1 MTVRRIH
8 ESDPLW
14 PSFVAHLRRLNM
26 ARWVIGED
34 DRFER
39 DDLHGL
45 TTVVDGD
52 VVGHIVLRLRRLVV
66 PKTEWSQG
74 MEHGIAGPDGTRLT
88 ETFVM
93 TFAVDEAHRR
103 RGHGRALQLAA
114 IALSRDLG
122 AWQMRSWSS
131 LDKPAHYALKLSL
144 GFTAVPAREPW
155 GRDGTDVCGVH
166 FLMSLARGPGGPNVS
181 NVMSE

>member
-1 MTVRRIH
+1 MAVRRVD
-8 ESDPLW
+8 EADPIW
-14 PSFVAHLRRLNM
+14 PAFVAHLRRANM

-45 TTVVDGD
+45 VSAVDGD
-52 VVGHIVLRLRRLVV
+52 VIGHIVLRLRRLVV
-66 PKTEWSQG
+66 PKTDWSAG
-74 MEHGIAGPDGTRLT
+74 REHALAGPDGEGLT

-93 TFAVDEAHRR
+93 TFAVDEPHRR

-131 LDKPAHYALKLSL
+131 LDKPVNYALKLSL
-144 GFTAVPAREPW
+144 GFAAVPAREPW
-155 GRDGTDVCGVH
+155 GKDDTDVCGVH
-166 FLMSLARGPGGPNVS
+166 FIMGLSRA
-181 NVMSE
+181 E